1 MCSWACVCLSALRR
15 SWALLGAGAAALLG
29 APLLGVLPGVK
40 PSSSVALLGAG
51 AKGP

>member
-15 SWALLGAGAAALLG
+15 SWALLG